1 MERLAD
7 EAEQQL
13 ALAGLPQAGRL
24 TEIASAWAAIVGDA
38 IARNSSPRRF
48 GRDGTLHVATVS
60 ATWAYELDRL
70 GPDVLARLRATLGA
84 DAPVALRFAPGP
96 VPEPPAPEK
105 PPGPVDAQPMSAVD
119 RREARELAAA
129 ISDTELRSLVARAVA
144 ASLARSRVD
153 RRFW

>member
-1 MERLAD
+1 MERLGG

-24 TEIASAWAAIVGDA
+24 TEIARSWRAIVGDA
-38 IARNSSPRRF
+38 IARSSSPRRF

-70 GPDVLARLRATLGA
+70 APDVLDRLRAALGA

-96 VPEPPAPEK
+96 VPEPPAPEE
-105 PPGPVDAQPMSAVD
+105 PPGAVDVLPTSAVD
-119 RREARELAAA
+119 RREATELAAA
-129 ISDTELRSLVARAVA
+129 ISDSELRALVTRAVA
-144 ASLARSRVD
+144 ASLARARAD